1 MDYVHHATS
10 EMTNELLWPLVPL
23 VFPVTTHP
31 WSSPVLWADEDRVWR
46 DPVLLLRENGQR
58 SRSVGLDGSIFM
70 LLTLSIMPRGSD
82 TEKKSGL
89 IIYLKK
95 HSLQVRSKTIHKI
108 QMQLRAN
115 ATESYL

>member
-1 MDYVHHATS
+1 
-10 EMTNELLWPLVPL
+10 
-23 VFPVTTHP
+23 
-31 WSSPVLWADEDRVWR
+31 
-46 DPVLLLRENGQR
+46 
-58 SRSVGLDGSIFM
+58 M